1 MSKFIRKSVNEG
13 LVEGQ
18 YILKRGEKNKRNA
31 VKVEANET
39 VVLDSEKC
47 FSKQTIATKQN
58 DIDCNTN
65 IEEDTTITK
74 PKTPIEEEKDK
85 IDEIIELLDEEK
97 SLAGQ
102 HISDNSKGKII
113 SYMDKLNY
121 FYSELKYAKKDLDR
135 PFRLFIIGCGNVG
148 KSTLI
153 NALAGQNIAQTD
165 SLPTTWKYDVFS
177 NIDNQECEV
186 RYVDGTVKHCS
197 LEEAKNIE
205 ADEIVAN
212 KKAKKL
218 LNAERRKIK
227 KDNSLSDNVKK
238 DLLQKAEDELSYKF
252 KIKEIR
258 WAVKDSEFLKNF
270 QLVDTPGMDQDLDK
284 TLAATA
290 KAYYE
295 AADGIIWLL
304 PADKI
309 SDLDTA
315 EQIEKISTF
324 YGKRME
330 KTIALINKMD
340 EIKNRAGDK
349 GVKDI
354 IEDAQKRYGD
364 KFYEIIPFS
373 AKLAYEKISSQN
385 KNIIIDSGMDKLNDI
400 IYSVFVEN
408 AKQIQLQRT
417 KDTVKYI
424 LQDINDC
431 TNEIKEEVSIQKTKY
446 LNLQKTFNED
456 IKQEKEAL
464 YDVLDG
470 IFSDYKEVVFDR
482 IKSNRNKLE
491 QLEHDKSKLEKYIS
505 SEIIN
510 AEELNPIIKEYVK
523 CVENRIN
530 NLYKIYQE
538 KITTELARYPHLHE
552 ASVLNKLQVSDIDI
566 NDDYDAFIHIGFTGL
581 VTLGASIFL
590 SFPVSLIVG
599 GIAGIFFH
607 DKLKEIFGEKDIVQK
622 IINGARKGLKEESE
636 KLKGEIGTA
645 FMQMSDKLVEMHNNV
660 FSDSIGF
667 SIDGISDIEEM
678 LNNIQQKIK

>member
-1 MSKFIRKSVNEG
+1 
-13 LVEGQ
+13 
-18 YILKRGEKNKRNA
+18 
-31 VKVEANET
+31 
-39 VVLDSEKC
+39 
-47 FSKQTIATKQN
+47 
-58 DIDCNTN
+58 
-65 IEEDTTITK
+65 
-74 PKTPIEEEKDK
+74 
-85 IDEIIELLDEEK
+85 
-97 SLAGQ
+97 
-102 HISDNSKGKII
+102 
-113 SYMDKLNY
+113 
-121 FYSELKYAKKDLDR
+121 
-135 PFRLFIIGCGNVG
+135 
-148 KSTLI
+148 
-153 NALAGQNIAQTD
+153 
-165 SLPTTWKYDVFS
+165 
-177 NIDNQECEV
+177 
-186 RYVDGTVKHCS
+186 
-197 LEEAKNIE
+197 
-205 ADEIVAN
+205 
-212 KKAKKL
+212 
-218 LNAERRKIK
+218 
-227 KDNSLSDNVKK
+227 
-238 DLLQKAEDELSYKF
+238 
-252 KIKEIR
+252 
-258 WAVKDSEFLKNF
+258 
-270 QLVDTPGMDQDLDK
+270 
-284 TLAATA
+284 
-290 KAYYE
+290 
-295 AADGIIWLL
+295 
-304 PADKI
+304 
-309 SDLDTA
+309 
-315 EQIEKISTF
+315 
-324 YGKRME
+324 
-330 KTIALINKMD
+330 
-340 EIKNRAGDK
+340 
-349 GVKDI
+349 
-354 IEDAQKRYGD
+354 
-364 KFYEIIPFS
+364 
-373 AKLAYEKISSQN
+373 
-385 KNIIIDSGMDKLNDI
+385 MDKLNDI

-645 FMQMSDKLVEMHNNV
+645 FTQMSDKLVEMHNNV